1 MIIHAPISVG
11 ELVDKITILEL
22 KITHATDPRALEHV
36 QHELDQ
42 LLKLLEQH
50 QLVDTVAELRAQL
63 KGINAELWDTE
74 SFKRRCVRE
83 QTFLDGFV
91 VAARN
96 VYIKND
102 VRARIKRQIN
112 DLCNSNIV
120 EEKIY

>member
-22 KITHATDPRALEHV
+22 KLSHATDPRALEHV

-42 LLKLLEQH
+42 LLQLLEQH
-50 QLVDTVAELRAQL
+50 HLVDAVAELRAQL
-63 KGINAELWDTE
+63 KDVNAELWDTE
-74 SFKRRCVRE
+74 SFKRRCERE

-102 VRARIKRQIN
+102 VRARLKRQIN

>member
-22 KITHATDPRALEHV
+22 KLAHATDPRALEHV

-42 LLKLLEQH
+42 LLQLLNQH
-50 QLVDTVAELRAQL
+50 QLADTVAELRAQL

-74 SFKRRCVRE
+74 SFKRRCERE

-102 VRARIKRQIN
+102 IRARIKRQIN

>member
-1 MIIHAPISVG
+1 MIIFAPISVG

-22 KITHATDPRALEHV
+22 KLTHATDPRAREHV

-42 LLKLLEQH
+42 LLELLSQH
-50 QLVDTVAELRAQL
+50 QLEDTVAELRSQL

-74 SFKRRCVRE
+74 SFKRRCERE

-102 VRARIKRQIN
+102 VRARLKRQIN
-112 DLCNSNIV
+112 DLCNSSIV

>member
-1 MIIHAPISVG
+1 MIIFAPISVG

-22 KITHATDPRALEHV
+22 KLTHATDPRAREHV

-42 LLKLLEQH
+42 LLELLSQH
-50 QLVDTVAELRAQL
+50 QLEDTVAELRSQL

-74 SFKRRCVRE
+74 SFKRRCERE

-102 VRARIKRQIN
+102 VRARLKRQIN
-112 DLCNSNIV
+112 DLCNSSIV
-120 EEKIY
+120 EEKVY

>member
-22 KITHATDPRALEHV
+22 KLVHATDPRAREHV

-42 LLKLLEQH
+42 LLQLLNQH
-50 QLVDTVAELRAQL
+50 QLADTVAKLRAQL
-63 KGINAELWDTE
+63 KDINAELWDTE
-74 SFKRRCVRE
+74 SFKRRCERE

>member
-1 MIIHAPISVG
+1 MIILAPISVG

-22 KITHATDPRALEHV
+22 KLTHATDPRAIEHV
-36 QHELDQ
+36 QHELNQ
-42 LLKLLEQH
+42 LLQLLTQH
-50 QLVDTVAELRAQL
+50 QLVDAVAELRAQL
-63 KGINAELWDTE
+63 KDINAQLWDTE
-74 SFKRRCVRE
+74 NFKRRCERE

-102 VRARIKRQIN
+102 QRARIKRQIN
-112 DLCNSNIV
+112 DLCNSSIV

>member
-50 QLVDTVAELRAQL
+50 QLIDTVAELRAQL
-63 KGINAELWDTE
+63 KDINAELWDTE
-74 SFKRRCVRE
+74 SFKRRCERE